1 MNAAL
6 RWLAPVWPVA
16 LADLRERS
24 RGRGFVLALLLCGA
38 LAGLVLRGD
47 VMLAVGGYRGAHN
60 AAWVGAQ
67 MALVFNTVMSLF
79 GYYLIKG
86 GVQRD
91 AHSGLDEIL
100 GSTGL
105 GALRY
110 MLGKWLSHL
119 VLLLSMLL
127 VMLALAVL
135 QQFLPPAG
143 LAQAPMAG
151 PWQAAMALLGP
162 FLVLSLPLL
171 MLLAALSLVFESQPW
186 LRGALGNGVVFLLMG
201 VLMSQAVLRSERG
214 AAEPLGISVLVPD
227 MRAALLSQLPPEQG
241 QKPGFALGSGFTSA
255 SHLRQ
260 QGVFKWDGV
269 AWTARQVATQW
280 AFVLPAAGLLGLAA
294 YLHGRYVGR
303 GRRTPLVGTVAT
315 KSRRA
320 ARLAPELA
328 ALEGLEGLEAQ
339 ETPDASRW
347 QRRAAPAL
355 QLPAGMARFGQLL
368 WAELRLLLRQPRWW
382 QAGALGLMLA
392 GAWLTEPRAQHDLLL
407 ASLAWA
413 ALMLA
418 PAGGRAA
425 AHGAAALLGSSACGG
440 RSQRLAL
447 LAAGVLLSLLLC
459 GGVALSLL
467 LAARWELLLATAAA
481 CLFLPAL
488 LISLGAWS
496 GGPHLGESVAMLWLL
511 LGWQGLTPLDP
522 LLAGAPVYAGL
533 ALLAWAAGEA
543 MPRRRLE
550 QA

>member
-1 MNAAL
+1 MSGAL
-6 RWLAPVWPVA
+6 RWLAPIWPVA

-47 VMLAVGGYRGAHN
+47 MMLAVGGYRGAHN

-67 MALVFNTVMSLF
+67 MALVFNTMMSLF
-79 GYYLIKG
+79 GYFLIKG

-91 AHSGLDEIL
+91 ARSGLDQIL

-105 GALRY
+105 GVLRY

-119 VLLLSMLL
+119 LLLLSMLL
-127 VMLALAVL
+127 VMLAMAVL

-143 LAQAPMAG
+143 LAQVAMAG
-151 PWQAAMALLGP
+151 PWQAATALLGP

-171 MLLAALSLVFESQPW
+171 MLLAALSLVFESLPW
-186 LRGALGNGVVFLLMG
+186 MRGALGNGVVVLLLG

-227 MRAALLSQLPPEQG
+227 MRAALLSQVPQEKLPG
-241 QKPGFALGSGFTSA
+241 YTLGSGFTSA
-255 SHLRQ
+255 TQLRQ
-260 QGVFKWDGV
+260 QGVFQWNGM
-269 AWTARQVATQW
+269 AWTARQVLTQW

-294 YLHGRYVGR
+294 CFHAAYVAR
-303 GRRTPLVGTVAT
+303 GQRMPAAEPLARRKQRGAPAAAPLA
-315 KSRRA
+315 
-320 ARLAPELA
+320 ELA
-328 ALEGLEGLEAQ
+328 EVEPRGAGRLRQVLRLPPGL
-339 ETPDASRW
+339 R
-347 QRRAAPAL
+347 
-355 QLPAGMARFGQLL
+355 RFGPLL

-382 QAGALGLMLA
+382 QAGALALMVA
-392 GAWLTEPRAQHDLLL
+392 GALLTGARAQHDLLL

-418 PAGGRAA
+418 PAGGRAP
-425 AHGAAALLGSSACGG
+425 AHDAGALLGSSACGG

-447 LAAGVLLSLLLC
+447 LAAGVLLCLALC
-459 GGVALSLL
+459 GGAGLAM
-467 LAARWELLLATAAA
+467 LAAGRWELLLPTAAA

-496 GGPHLGESVAMLWLL
+496 GGPHLGESVVMLWLL

-522 LLAGAPVYAGL
+522 LLSGAPVYAGL
-533 ALLAWAAGEA
+533 ALLAWAAGEL

-550 QA
+550 QAWA